1 MTVVTILD
9 GIQNQTAITRAT
21 MDAALAKS
29 HAALAESARLERRRP
44 GPTASWEPCAAF
56 VVIEGRGRVRCWRP
70 PEPSGRG
77 FCWEH
82 SAGDADRSNPG
93 ADGTSRTQTAAS

>member
-1 MTVVTILD
+1 MTVGMILD
-9 GIQNQTAITRAT
+9 GIQNQTAITRAI

-44 GPTASWEPCAAF
+44 GRTTSWEPCAAF
-56 VVIEGRGRVRCWRP
+56 IMIVGRGRVRCCRP
-70 PEPSGRG
+70 PEPSGGG

-82 SAGDADRSNPG
+82 SAGDADRRTLG
-93 ADGTSRTQTAAS
+93 AEGTSRSQSAAE

>member
-1 MTVVTILD
+1 MTVATILD
-9 GIQNQTAITRAT
+9 GIQNQTAFTRAT

-44 GPTASWEPCAAF
+44 GRITSWEPCAAF

-77 FCWEH
+77 LCSEH
-82 SAGDADRSNPG
+82 AAGDADRPNPG
-93 ADGTSRTQTAAS
+93 AEGTSHGQSAGG

>member
-29 HAALAESARLERRRP
+29 HAALAESARLEPRP
-44 GPTASWEPCAAF
+44 PGRTTSWEPCAAF
-56 VVIEGRGRVRCWRP
+56 IVIVGRGRVRCWRP
-70 PEPSGRG
+70 PEPLGR

-82 SAGDADRSNPG
+82 SAEG
-93 ADGTSRTQTAAS
+93 AFRCPAGAPE